1 MTKRLALAGWLL
13 AAAANFAAAADTGQW
28 SNVLALRK
36 GDRVGVIQ
44 SNQKRVEGRLDS
56 ATDSRITVDAG
67 QVVSIE
73 KADVVRVYQPARVK
87 RVWGAVIGGAIGT
100 AAGAVADA
108 TAGQRFRNEGPNPEK
123 GVITL
128 IGAGAGVG
136 IGAAV
141 SGRYRTVYRAH

>member
-1 MTKRLALAGWLL
+1 MSKRVVLAGWLVCAAANL
-13 AAAANFAAAADTGQW
+13 AAAAATGQW

-56 ATDSRITVDAG
+56 ATDARITVDAG
-67 QVVSIE
+67 QMVSIE

-87 RVWGAVIGGAIGT
+87 RVWGAVIGAAIGT
-100 AAGAVADA
+100 AGGAVIDA
-108 TAGQRFRNEGPNPEK
+108 TAGLRFRNEGQGPDQ
-123 GVITL
+123 GVITA
-128 IGAGAGVG
+128 IGAGAGAG

-141 SGRYRTVYRAH
+141 TGGYRTVYRVR